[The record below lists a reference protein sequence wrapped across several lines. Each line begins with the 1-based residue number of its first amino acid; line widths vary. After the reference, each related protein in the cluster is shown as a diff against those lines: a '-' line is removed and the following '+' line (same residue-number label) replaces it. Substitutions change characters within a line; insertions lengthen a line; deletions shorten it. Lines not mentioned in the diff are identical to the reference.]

1 MNVVFDIGNVLL
13 RWDPR
18 FLYRKIFDDEE
29 RMEWF
34 LTHICS
40 PEWNLEQDRGRTFD
54 EAVEHLAAKHP
65 EYREEIS
72 AFHTRWHETAP
83 GVIEGAVE
91 ILEQLSAQ
99 GTPLYAIT
107 NFSVEKFAE
116 TRARYDFFA
125 RFRDI
130 LVSGE
135 VRLLKPDPAIYRLFL
150 DRNRLNAESC
160 LFIDDSEKNVA
171 GAKAA
176 GMKAVHFQGPE
187 MLRDE
192 LRREGV
198 FT

>member
-34 LTHICS
+34 LTHVCS
-40 PEWNLEQDRGRTFD
+40 PDWNLEQDRGRSFD
-54 EAVEHLAAKHP
+54 EAVLHLAAQHP
-65 EYREEIS
+65 EYVEEIS

-83 GVIEGAVE
+83 GVIEGTVE
-91 ILEQLSAQ
+91 ILEQLSEQ
-99 GTPLYAIT
+99 GAPLYAIT

-116 TRARYDFFA
+116 TRARYDFFR

-135 VRLLKPDPAIYRLFL
+135 VRLIKPDPAIYRLFL

-160 LFIDDSEKNVA
+160 LFIDDSEKNVV
-171 GAKAA
+171 GAKEV
-176 GMKAVHFQGPE
+176 GMKAVHFQNPE
-187 MLRDE
+187 LLRNE
-192 LRREGV
+192 LRREGL

>member
-18 FLYRKIFDDEE
+18 FLYRKVFDDEE
-29 RMEWF
+29 KMEWF

-54 EAVEHLAAKHP
+54 EGVQHLAAKHP
-65 EYREEIS
+65 EYTEEIS
-72 AFHTRWHETAP
+72 AYHTRWHETVP
-83 GVIEGAVE
+83 GLIEGTVD

-116 TRARYDFFA
+116 TRARYDLFR

-135 VRLLKPDPAIYRLFL
+135 VRLIKPDPAIYQLFL
-150 DRNRLNAESC
+150 ERNHLSAESC

-171 GAKAA
+171 GAKAV
-176 GMKAVHFQGPE
+176 GMKAVHFRSPE
-187 MLRDE
+187 ILRDD
-192 LRREGV
+192 LRCEGL
-198 FT
+198 FA